1 MKNEMAKKCIYCLVP
16 IEEESVVDM
25 CRGCMH
31 KVWGPKM
38 SAAIISSME
47 SEKQKGNLE
56 LGRVGEQKS
65 VNVEQK
71 QGNQNELLENSN

>member
-1 MKNEMAKKCIYCLVP
+1 MKESMAKKCIYCMTP
-16 IEEESVVDM
+16 IEDSSVVDM

-47 SEKQKGNLE
+47 TEKEKGNLE
-56 LGRVGEQKS
+56 LGRVSETCKS
-65 VNVEQK
+65 NDLK
-71 QGNQNELLENSN
+71 RTSSTDLIENTN